1 MDENKLRSRMAQ
13 ALDLVKTD
21 IASIRTGRVT
31 PALVENVVVG
41 VYGGTQKMKIV
52 ELGTISV
59 VDPQTL
65 TIEPWDKSIIG
76 EIRKGILEANVG
88 LNPSMDETK
97 IRITLP
103 PLTTEDREKYVKLL
117 SAKLEN
123 GKILIRQARADAMQ
137 ESKRAYEAKTIT
149 EDQKFAQEKEIQK
162 LTDEFVEKIEE
173 IGEAKKEELLH
184 L

>member
-1 MDENKLRSRMAQ
+1 MVRA
-13 ALDLVKTD
+13 D

-41 VYGGTQKMKIV
+41 VYGGTQKLKIV

-59 VDPQTL
+59 ADPQTL

-97 IRITLP
+97 LRITLP

-117 SAKLEN
+117 SSKLEN
-123 GKILIRQARADAMQ
+123 GKIMIRQNRGDAMQ
-137 ESKRAYEAKTIT
+137 VVKRDYESKTIT
-149 EDQKFAQEKEIQK
+149 EDEKFRLEKEIQK
-162 LTDEFVEKIEE
+162 LTDEFTAKIEE
-173 IGEAKKEELLH
+173 VGEAKKQELLH